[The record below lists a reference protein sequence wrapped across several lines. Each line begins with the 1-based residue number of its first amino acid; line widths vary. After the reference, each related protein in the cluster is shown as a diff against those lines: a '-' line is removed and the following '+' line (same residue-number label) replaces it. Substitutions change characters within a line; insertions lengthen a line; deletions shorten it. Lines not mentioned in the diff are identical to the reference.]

1 MAPQQNFSMWDGWG
15 GLLQSLLE
23 LTEHKSPMDLLPGI
37 EHPFDCLVTHEDG
50 YADVNFSPVF

>member
-1 MAPQQNFSMWDGWG
+1 MWDGWG

-37 EHPFDCLVTHEDG
+37 EHPFDCLVTHDDG